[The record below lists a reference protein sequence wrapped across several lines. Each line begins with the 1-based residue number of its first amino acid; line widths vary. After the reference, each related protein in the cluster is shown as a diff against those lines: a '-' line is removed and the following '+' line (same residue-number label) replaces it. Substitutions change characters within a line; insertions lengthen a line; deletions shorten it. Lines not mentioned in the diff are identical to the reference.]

1 MAAASVSQSASIQAI
16 EKSQLTLKVLSAK
29 PQSPKLPNRHSR
41 LSSFVEVTAD
51 GLSSETKKTGKRS
64 GHLELQWNE
73 DLTLNVTPQSR
84 LDLKVWSCHTL
95 RKELLGSATIDLL
108 DTLRTHDGKMEN
120 VQLSL
125 VLQTENKGSV
135 VAGGELNVC
144 LDGLVVDLGSLPN
157 GSAASDKIHSSRSS
171 LHRAH
176 SEETPS
182 TSSPRGRSLGQSSRG
197 SCGDSPAEIRGAALT
212 NGDVNGALA
221 ETTSRRNSKTT
232 VNNLSSAGQIYTH
245 TRLHTQTYIQTRAAG
260 CWKCNIVVEYSLV
273 KCFFYY

>member
-1 MAAASVSQSASIQAI
+1 MLQSLSRTLLKVKPVALSAFDGGQTSASCDVMAAASMTRPGSAQTT
-16 EKSQLTLKVLSAK
+16 EKSQLILKVVSAK

-51 GLSSETKKTGKRS
+51 GLTSETKKTGKRS

-73 DLTLNVTPQSR
+73 DLTLNVTPESH
-84 LDLKVWSCHTL
+84 LDLKLWSCHTL

-144 LDGLVVDLGSLPN
+144 LDGMVVDLGSLPN
-157 GSAASDKIHSSRSS
+157 GSTAAD
-171 LHRAH
+171 
-176 SEETPS
+176 
-182 TSSPRGRSLGQSSRG
+182 
-197 SCGDSPAEIRGAALT
+197 
-212 NGDVNGALA
+212 
-221 ETTSRRNSKTT
+221 
-232 VNNLSSAGQIYTH
+232 
-245 TRLHTQTYIQTRAAG
+245 
-260 CWKCNIVVEYSLV
+260 
-273 KCFFYY
+273 

>member
-1 MAAASVSQSASIQAI
+1 MMAAASVSQFANVQAT

-29 PQSPKLPNRHSR
+29 PQSPKLPNRQSR

-51 GLSSETKKTGKRS
+51 GLTSETKKTGKRT

-84 LDLKVWSCHTL
+84 LDLKLWSCHTL

-157 GSAASDKIHSSRSS
+157 GNAAPDSKSCSPTHM
-171 LHRAH
+171 H
-176 SEETPS
+176 
-182 TSSPRGRSLGQSSRG
+182 TS
-197 SCGDSPAEIRGAALT
+197 
-212 NGDVNGALA
+212 
-221 ETTSRRNSKTT
+221 
-232 VNNLSSAGQIYTH
+232 
-245 TRLHTQTYIQTRAAG
+245 
-260 CWKCNIVVEYSLV
+260 
-273 KCFFYY
+273 